1 MKNVIYSFIL
11 AGFALLAVTAC
22 DVNNSL
28 NKQPLD
34 TVSEENVWKDRALTI
49 AYLNDVYW
57 GMGHGFGET
66 KMASHTDEAHFI
78 HGRGTIDVVQALIS
92 PSNMGTLNDVRLQHT
107 VWGTIYDNIRKVNI
121 FLENIGDAEIEDDA
135 LKERLR
141 GEALFLRAYFN
152 YMLFRQWGGVPI
164 VKQVFELDQREEM
177 QVPRNTLE
185 ETVNAIIEDLN
196 NAAPKLPL
204 SYSGSD
210 RGRATRGA
218 ALALKSRVLLYAA
231 SDLYHDPSWAGGY
244 SNPELISYSGANRT
258 QMWRDAKEAA
268 KAVMDLGIYELYDE
282 NPDPVA
288 NYEEMYLNDTN
299 ENIMSMYFTK
309 DFPYAW
315 YDADYGL
322 FNGPNGYHTWGGN
335 TPIQELVDDFDMAD
349 GSEFDWQEFENGD
362 PSYGDSP
369 YENRDPRFY
378 ANILYDGADWRQR
391 PPDVTGDP
399 EGRIQTYLTY
409 NVVDNNGNIVSTRPG
424 LDTRSSPIE
433 DWNGTYSGY
442 YVKKFMDPAIDHQ
455 NEQQEVPWPYFR
467 YAEILLNYA
476 EASIELGEY
485 ADARRELNKIR
496 ARAGVPEFDA
506 SVTGSELMRE
516 CRDERRIEL
525 MYEEHRYFDVRRWM
539 IAPDELDDNAMGIVL
554 TAERN
559 ENDPY
564 TDYRYT
570 NIELTEIQQRDWADK
585 MYLYPI
591 PREEIDRNESLI
603 QNPLYST
610 N

>member
-322 FNGPNGYHTWGGN
+322 FNGPNVRWSTSA
-335 TPIQELVDDFDMAD
+335 LVR
-349 GSEFDWQEFENGD
+349 SE
-362 PSYGDSP
+362 
-369 YENRDPRFY
+369 
-378 ANILYDGADWRQR
+378 
-391 PPDVTGDP
+391 
-399 EGRIQTYLTY
+399 
-409 NVVDNNGNIVSTRPG
+409 
-424 LDTRSSPIE
+424 
-433 DWNGTYSGY
+433 TYSWFLHKYGEE
-442 YVKKFMDPAIDHQ
+442 AARS
-455 NEQQEVPWPYFR
+455 FR
-467 YAEILLNYA
+467 L
-476 EASIELGEY
+476 
-485 ADARRELNKIR
+485 
-496 ARAGVPEFDA
+496 F
-506 SVTGSELMRE
+506 
-516 CRDERRIEL
+516 
-525 MYEEHRYFDVRRWM
+525 
-539 IAPDELDDNAMGIVL
+539 LDDLG
-554 TAERN
+554 
-559 ENDPY
+559 
-564 TDYRYT
+564 
-570 NIELTEIQQRDWADK
+570 
-585 MYLYPI
+585 
-591 PREEIDRNESLI
+591 
-603 QNPLYST
+603 
-610 N
+610 